1 MQPKRKAASKKGGN
15 ANAVALP
22 RASAAEL
29 KTHIEGA
36 PGSNYLEVDL
46 PPGFVIKSAPG
57 SLVYLRGD
65 VEKGTVE
72 LGGVGKALAR
82 AFGGQDLF
90 ITAYRGGQA
99 ADGKV
104 AFGSPLPG
112 DIIRIDLSPQQAI
125 VISRG
130 SFLCCTADLE
140 ITATT
145 RLKGIIGVGQGE
157 GFVLPVVQAGD
168 VGGTVWLCAYGTF
181 KRIDLAANEKI
192 VLDNGT
198 FLACPVTLQYQIVR
212 LGKTLFSSL
221 AGGEGFGMEFVGP
234 AALYMQSKNVNEFL
248 GYIGARSQSVSG
260 GVKEGVGR
268 GIGEGLFR
276 GLFGSNQQGGE
287 HTADKKSKGKKSA
300 TSRKGSREPYF
311 CNVA

>member
-22 RASAAEL
+22 STNAPEL
-29 KTHIEGA
+29 KAHIVGA

-46 PPGFVIKSAPG
+46 PPGFLIKSSPG

-65 VEKGTVE
+65 VEKGAVE

-82 AFGGQDLF
+82 AFGGQDMF
-90 ITAYRGGQA
+90 ITAYRGGQSA
-99 ADGKV
+99 GGKV

-112 DIIRIDLSPQQAI
+112 DIIRIDLGPREAVI
-125 VISRG
+125 VSRG

-140 ITATT
+140 VTATT

-157 GFVLPVVQAGD
+157 GFVLPVIQAGE
-168 VGGTVWLCAYGTF
+168 VGGAVWLCAYGTF

-198 FLACPVTLQYQIVR
+198 FLACPVALQYKIVR

-234 AALYMQSKNVNEFL
+234 AALYMQSKNVNEFM
-248 GYIGARSQSVSG
+248 GYIGAHSQSVSG
-260 GVKEGVGR
+260 GVKDGIGR

-287 HTADKKSKGKKSA
+287 EKNDKKGKGKKST

-311 CNVA
+311 L

>member
-1 MQPKRKAASKKGGN
+1 MQPKRKAAAKKGGN

-22 RASAAEL
+22 KTAEL
-29 KTHIEGA
+29 KVHVVGA

-46 PPGFVIKSAPG
+46 PPGFAIKSSPG

-82 AFGGQDLF
+82 ALGGEDVF
-90 ITAYRGGQA
+90 ITAYRGGA
-99 ADGKV
+99 AGGGKA

-112 DIIRIDLSPQQAI
+112 DIIRIDLSPRETI
-125 VISRG
+125 IISRG

-140 ITATT
+140 VTATT
-145 RLKGIIGVGQGE
+145 RLKGIVGVGQEE

-168 VGGTVWLCAYGTF
+168 VGGAVWLCAYGTF
-181 KRIDLAANEKI
+181 KRIDLAADEKI

-198 FLACPVTLQYQIVR
+198 FLACPVALQYKIVR

-221 AGGEGFGMEFVGP
+221 AGGEGFGMEFTGP
-234 AALYMQSKNVNEFL
+234 AALYMQSKNVNEFM
-248 GYIGARSQSVSG
+248 GYIGAHSQSVSG
-260 GVKEGVGR
+260 GVKAGIGR

-287 HTADKKSKGKKSA
+287 RNGSKTGSKGKKGA
-300 TSRKGSREPYF
+300 ASRKGSCEPYYL
-311 CNVA
+311 